1 MRALHLAE
9 LAFVVFAALAVHGFV
24 RMAMRAEQRRLCA
37 PLCALAPAYAGVD
50 RTAPDFDLPTLTGER
65 VRLSDYRG
73 RVVVLNFWTRS
84 CQPCRQELPS
94 LAALADG
101 AAARGLAVVTVA
113 TDDEAEAVRE
123 ILGALLGRP
132 PPFVVAHDPE
142 AAVVTGRYGTRLYP
156 ETWIIDPRGVIRA
169 RFDGARDWTDPM
181 VAELLEGIREPQR
194 CALAFAG
201 GRPLHGPRWACEGL
215 SPVGDAP

>member
-1 MRALHLAE
+1 VRALHLAE

-123 ILGALLGRP
+123 ILAP
-132 PPFVVAHDPE
+132 CWA
-142 AAVVTGRYGTRLYP
+142 
-156 ETWIIDPRGVIRA
+156 
-169 RFDGARDWTDPM
+169 
-181 VAELLEGIREPQR
+181 
-194 CALAFAG
+194 
-201 GRPLHGPRWACEGL
+201 GPRRSS
-215 SPVGDAP
+215 SPTIRRRRS